1 MKRKVYRKAKIAKCD
16 FCKTV
21 KKLEFKYIRY
31 LDQQEEIIVG
41 ELEVCKDCASVL
53 DEVLH
58 IENVQEEIE
67 LSRKVLF

>member
-21 KKLEFKYIRY
+21 KKLEFKYIKY
-31 LDQQEEIIVG
+31 LDPEEEIIIG
-41 ELEVCKDCASVL
+41 EIETCKSCGTVL
-53 DEVLH
+53 DEVLL
-58 IENVQEEIE
+58 IENVQDEIE